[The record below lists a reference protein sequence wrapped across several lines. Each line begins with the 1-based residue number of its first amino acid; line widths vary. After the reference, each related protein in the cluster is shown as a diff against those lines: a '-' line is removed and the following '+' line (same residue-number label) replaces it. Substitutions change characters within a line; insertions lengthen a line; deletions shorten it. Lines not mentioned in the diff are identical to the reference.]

1 MRFLI
6 ATCGSAHSDV
16 AVQAGFELARATNSS
31 VAILT
36 VIKKPAKRAKAQ
48 SIVDRAAERVR
59 QWIEGTGS
67 SGSGMVVET
76 RVRLGHPAEEIVCE
90 AGEGGYDFIVVG
102 TWPKRQLLHGL
113 LAPTTE
119 RIIMQAPCPV
129 LVAKGKVRP
138 IDHILLCVSGADGPS
153 QAACLLAKLATRFAG
168 PLTISV
174 LHVMSQISV
183 GPGKRDDW
191 QLAASA
197 EELIAGKAPE
207 GELLGLEIEKLQR
220 TPAEVQAIVRHG
232 LVVDEVLMEAL
243 EHDGDLIV
251 VGAHRHAGWQRYLLD
266 DLTHQILVRAD
277 RPVLVV

>member
-6 ATCGSAHSDV
+6 ATCGSAHSDT

-31 VAILT
+31 VTILT
-36 VIKKPAKRAKAQ
+36 VIKNPADRTKAQ
-48 SIVDRAAERVR
+48 NIVDRAAAHVE
-59 QWIEGTGS
+59 QLIEEVGS
-67 SGSGMVVET
+67 AGSGMVVET
-76 RVRLGHPAEEIVCE
+76 KVRLGHPAEEIVSE
-90 AGEGGYDFIVVG
+90 AGEGGYEIIVVG
-102 TWPKRQLLHGL
+102 TWLKGHLLHNL

-138 IDHILLCVSGADGPS
+138 VDHILLCVSGANSPS
-153 QAACLLAKLATRFAG
+153 PAARLLTKLATCFAG
-168 PLTISV
+168 RLTVTV

-183 GPGKRDDW
+183 GPDKRDDW

-197 EELIAGKAPE
+197 DELMAGQAPE
-207 GELLGLEIEKLQR
+207 GHLLRGEIEKLKK
-220 TPAEVQAIVRHG
+220 TPAEVQAAVRHG

-243 EHDGDLIV
+243 EHDNDLIV